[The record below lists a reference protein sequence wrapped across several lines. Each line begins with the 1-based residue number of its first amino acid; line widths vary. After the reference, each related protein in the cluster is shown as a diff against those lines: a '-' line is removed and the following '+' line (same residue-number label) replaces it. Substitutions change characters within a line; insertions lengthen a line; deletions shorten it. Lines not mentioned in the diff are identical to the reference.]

1 MTTLTRRGAHSGE
14 QPPAASGDGA
24 PGLGHNGDGLPK
36 RSAWGRFKGSWGVA
50 LRMARRDVRRHK
62 GRSALIMIMV
72 ALPTALLVF
81 AIVSAATSQV
91 NGAEQIPNRIGN
103 GVAAIDYPQLGQAIE
118 QTPDPNAGGTGSST
132 GGKEIPGWVDG
143 GSSFDNAAAMSTL
156 TGTKAVP
163 LLEETVTTRRDG
175 RRLNLQT
182 LAIDLRQGV
191 TGKVTLTSGR
201 LPERAGEVLVTTT
214 GSGRGLPTNGT
225 LDVRAGSEDVKVDVV
240 GTAKAVSDGGGQY
253 LDLVTSQPLTSG
265 FSGGTWILLDDKPV
279 TWSKVMELNRYGL
292 TVWSADV
299 LRNPPATSELP
310 PQVQDMAR
318 FNSDR
323 TGTFVAIGGALLL
336 VITTLLVGP
345 AFAVSAARQRRTLAL
360 SASNGSTTAQL
371 RHTVLAQAV
380 VLGVIAAA
388 AGAALGIGAAWVLT
402 HRVWF
407 AENFALSGPF
417 EVPLLPVL
425 GTTVTAMASAV
436 IAALIPARRLGRL
449 DIIGVM
455 KGQAVSP
462 RPSKVVFLIG
472 AVLAGVGGA
481 AVISFAASQAAT
493 GRDGGEI
500 GTVLATIALVVGAV
514 MLSPMILVGIS
525 RLSSRLPVSLRMATR
540 DAGRQRSRS
549 VPSVA
554 AILAGVAALT
564 MVLIASGSDNEQSRR
579 EYSAQ
584 NLLGD
589 TTAYVNGEN
598 PKAEDLERIAD
609 GFRSV
614 RAGLVVSPV
623 ASIDSGDPMM
633 YAMNPTSPT
642 KPYDTRA
649 INVVPPG
656 CTPEQTVFDDTPG
669 NANSNQGPPCQA
681 IGTQGMGNSGSQMN
695 FTTFEE
701 LSRRLTA
708 IGHAADVDAVRKGA
722 VVVTRA
728 PGAKRIVENGAITVM
743 TATQRTDPQATEVT
757 DPSANLR
764 DVKTTTVPAIEVDI
778 TRDTAGALFNS
789 SLLATTDVAKTH
801 GWSTRTSQLTLHDPA
816 GPISQDL
823 TDRLAFGADDD
834 VYLTTERGF
843 VSELGPIIA
852 VLVGVFMLLLLVITL
867 TSTALTLAEQE
878 NDQATL
884 AALGSGR
891 GTRRLMAAAQAFTL
905 CIIGVVLGI
914 AVGIVPGIAL
924 AYPLTAQSYDPLT
937 GNSLMGDPILVF
949 PWLLLLGFAIAVPAI
964 SAGLAAAGIRNAP
977 DATHR
982 TA

>member
-1 MTTLTRRGAHSGE
+1 MTADANAG
-14 QPPAASGDGA
+14 
-24 PGLGHNGDGLPK
+24 K
-36 RSAWGRFKGSWGVA
+36 RSAWGRFKGSWGIA

-91 NGAEQIPNRIGN
+91 TGAEQIPSRMGN
-103 GVAAIDYPQLGQAIE
+103 GVAMVDYPQVGMNVE
-118 QTPDPNAGGTGSST
+118 QPPDPNAGGTGSSN

-143 GSSFDNAAAMSTL
+143 GSSFDNAAVMSTL

-175 RRLNLQT
+175 RRLNLQS
-182 LAIDLRQGV
+182 LALDARQGV

-201 LPERAGEVLVTTT
+201 FPERAGEVLVTTA
-214 GSGRGLPTNGT
+214 GSGRGLPTSGT
-225 LDVRAGSEDVKVDVV
+225 FDVRAGLVDVKVDVV
-240 GTAKAVSDGGGQY
+240 GTADVVSDGGGQY
-253 LDLVTSQPLTSG
+253 LDLVTSQPMISG
-265 FSGGTWILLDDKPV
+265 VSGGTWVLLDDKPV
-279 TWSKVMELNRYGL
+279 TWSKVMDLNRYGL
-292 TVWSADV
+292 TVWSAEM
-299 LRNPPATSELP
+299 LRNPPAMSELP
-310 PQVQDMAR
+310 PRVQDMAG
-318 FNSDR
+318 FDDDR
-323 TGTFVAIGGALLL
+323 TGSFVAIGGALLL

-360 SASNGSTTAQL
+360 AASNGSTTAQL

-380 VLGVIAAA
+380 VLGILAAA
-388 AGAALGIGAAWVLT
+388 VGAALGIGAAWLLT

-417 EVPLLPVL
+417 EVPLLPVI

-455 KGQAVSP
+455 KGQSVSP

-514 MLSPMILVGIS
+514 MLSPMILVGIA
-525 RLSSRLPVSLRMATR
+525 RLSSRLPVPLRMATR

-564 MVLIASGSDNEQSRR
+564 MVLIASGSDEEQSRR
-579 EYSAQ
+579 EYAAQ

-589 TTAYVNGEN
+589 TTAFVNGEN

-633 YAMNPTSPT
+633 YSMSPNPPS

-656 CTPEQTVFDDTPG
+656 CTPQQTVYDPSPSLDASG
-669 NANSNQGPPCQA
+669 QPPCQA
-681 IGTQGMGNSGSQMN
+681 IGTHGMGNSGAQMN
-695 FTTFEE
+695 FTTLEE
-701 LSRRLTA
+701 LSRRLSA
-708 IGHAADVDAVRKGA
+708 IGHTADVDAVRKGA

-728 PGAKRIVENGAITVM
+728 PGDKRIIENGAITVM
-743 TATQRTDPQATEVT
+743 TATQRTDPTATEVT

-764 DVKTTTVPAIEVDI
+764 DVETTTVPAIEIDI
-778 TRDTAGALFNS
+778 TRDTAGALFNA
-789 SLLATTDVAKTH
+789 SLLATTEVATAQ
-801 GWSTRTSQLTLHDPA
+801 GWSTRTSKLTLHDPA

-823 TDRLAFGADDD
+823 TDRLGFGADDD

-852 VLVGVFMLLLLVITL
+852 VLLGVFMLLLLVITL

-891 GTRRLMAAAQAFTL
+891 GTRRIMAAAQAFTL
-905 CIIGVVLGI
+905 CIIGVVLGV

-949 PWLLLLGFAIAVPAI
+949 PWLLLLGFAIAVPVV
-964 SAGLAAAGIRNAP
+964 SAALAAAGIRKAP

>member
-1 MTTLTRRGAHSGE
+1 MTTLTRRGSHPGADEG
-14 QPPAASGDGA
+14 PAPASGAFDV
-24 PGLGHNGDGLPK
+24 PH
-36 RSAWGRFKGSWGVA
+36 RSAWGRFTGSWGIA

-81 AIVSAATSQV
+81 AIVAAATSQV
-91 NGAEQIPNRIGN
+91 TGAEQIPSRIGN
-103 GVAAIDYPQLGQAIE
+103 GVAAIDFPQLGQSIE
-118 QTPDPNAGGTGSST
+118 QTPDPNAGGTGSRD
-132 GGKEIPGWVDG
+132 GGAEIPGWVDG
-143 GSSFDNAAAMSTL
+143 GSSFDNAAVMSTL

-163 LLEETVTTRRDG
+163 LLEETVTTKRDG
-175 RRLNLQT
+175 RRLNLQS
-182 LAIDLRQGV
+182 LAFDARQGV

-201 LPERAGEVLVTTT
+201 FPERPREVLVTTT

-225 LDVRAGSEDVKVDVV
+225 FDVRAGSEDVKVNVV
-240 GTAKAVSDGGGQY
+240 GTAVAVSDGGGQY
-253 LDLVTSQPLTSG
+253 LDLVTSQPMISG
-265 FSGGTWILLDDKPV
+265 VSGGTWILLDDQPV

-299 LRNPPATSELP
+299 LRNPPAMSELP
-310 PQVQDMAR
+310 PDVQDMAR
-318 FNSDR
+318 FDDDR
-323 TGTFVAIGGALLL
+323 TSTFIAIGGALLL

-388 AGAALGIGAAWVLT
+388 VGAALGVGAAWLLT

-417 EVPLLPVL
+417 EAPLLPIL
-425 GTTVTAMASAV
+425 ATTVTAMASAV

-455 KGQAVSP
+455 KGQSVSP

-481 AVISFAASQAAT
+481 AVISLAASQAAT

-500 GTVLATIALVVGAV
+500 GTVVATIALVVGAV
-514 MLSPMILVGIS
+514 MLSPMILVGIA
-525 RLSSRLPVSLRMATR
+525 RLSARLPVSLRMATR

-554 AILAGVAALT
+554 AILAGVAVLT
-564 MVLIASGSDNEQSRR
+564 MTLIASGSDEEQSRR
-579 EYSAQ
+579 EYTAQ
-584 NLLGD
+584 NLVGD
-589 TTAYVNGEN
+589 TTVYLNGEN
-598 PKAEDLERIAD
+598 PKAEDLERISD

-614 RAGLVVSPV
+614 RPGLVVSPV

-633 YAMNPTSPT
+633 NSMIPNPPS
-642 KPYDTRA
+642 KPYDIRA
-649 INVVPPG
+649 VNVVPPG
-656 CTPEQTVFDDTPG
+656 CTPEKTVFDDTPG
-669 NANSNQGPPCQA
+669 NANSNQGPPCQVV
-681 IGTQGMGNSGSQMN
+681 GTHGMGNSGAQMN
-695 FTTFEE
+695 FTTVEE
-701 LSRRLTA
+701 LGRRLSA
-708 IGHAADVDAVRKGA
+708 IGRAADVDAVRRGA
-722 VVVTRA
+722 VIVTRA

-743 TATQRTDPQATEVT
+743 TATQRTDPTATEVI

-764 DVKTTTVPAIEVDI
+764 DIRTTTVPAIEVGI
-778 TRDTAGALFNS
+778 TRDTTGALFNS
-789 SLLATTDVAKTH
+789 SLLATTEVAAAH
-801 GWSTRTSQLTLHDPA
+801 GWPTRTSQFTLHDPA

-823 TDRLAFGADDD
+823 SDRLGFGADDD

-852 VLVGVFMLLLLVITL
+852 ILLGVFMLLLLVITL

-891 GTRRLMAAAQAFTL
+891 GTRRIMAAAQAFTL

-949 PWLLLLGFAIAVPAI
+949 PWLVLLGFAVAVPAI
-964 SAGLAAAGIRNAP
+964 SAGLAAAGIRKAP

>member
-1 MTTLTRRGAHSGE
+1 MT
-14 QPPAASGDGA
+14 ASA
-24 PGLGHNGDGLPK
+24 TPTPSAK
-36 RSAWGRFKGSWGVA
+36 RSAWGRFKGSWGIA

-62 GRSALIMIMV
+62 GRSALIMVMV

-81 AIVSAATSQV
+81 AIVAAATSQV
-91 NGAEQIPNRIGN
+91 TGAEQIPSRIAN
-103 GVAAIDYPQLGQAIE
+103 GVAMVDYPQPGMAVE
-118 QTPDPNAGGTGSST
+118 QTPDPNAGGTSSSE
-132 GGKEIPGWVDG
+132 GGKDIPQWVEG
-143 GSSFDNAAAMSTL
+143 GSSFDNAAVMSTL

-163 LLEETVTTRRDG
+163 LFEETVTTRRDG
-175 RRLNLQT
+175 RRLTLQS
-182 LAIDLRQGV
+182 LALDARQGV

-201 LPERAGEVLVTTT
+201 FPERAGEVLVTT
-214 GSGRGLPTNGT
+214 SGADRGLPTSGK
-225 LDVRAGSEDVKVDVV
+225 LDVRAGVEDVEVDVV
-240 GTAKAVSDGGGQY
+240 GTAEAVSDSGGAY
-253 LDLVTSQPLTSG
+253 LDLVTSQPMTPDV
-265 FSGGTWILLDDKPV
+265 SGGTWILLDDEPV
-279 TWSKVMELNRYGL
+279 TWSEVMELNRYGL
-292 TVWSADV
+292 TVWSAEV
-299 LRNPPATSELP
+299 LRNPPAMSELP
-310 PQVQDMAR
+310 PQMQDMAT
-318 FNSDR
+318 FDGDR
-323 TGTFVAIGGALLL
+323 TGSFVAIGGALLL
-336 VITTLLVGP
+336 IITTLLVGP

-360 SASNGSTTAQL
+360 AASNGSTTAQL

-388 AGAALGIGAAWVLT
+388 VGAVLGIGAAWLLT

-407 AENFALSGPF
+407 SENFALTGPF

-455 KGQAVSP
+455 KGQSVSP

-472 AVLAGVGGA
+472 AVLAGVGGT
-481 AVISFAASQAAT
+481 AVISLAASQAAT
-493 GRDGGEI
+493 GRDGGEV
-500 GTVLATIALVVGAV
+500 GTVVATIALVLGAV
-514 MLSPMILVGIS
+514 MLSPMVLVGIA

-564 MVLIASGSDNEQSRR
+564 MVLIASGSDEEQSRR
-579 EYSAQ
+579 QYAAQ

-589 TTAYVNGEN
+589 TTVFVNGEN
-598 PKAEDLERIAD
+598 PQPEDLERLAD

-614 RAGLVVSPV
+614 RPGLVVSPV
-623 ASIDSGDPMM
+623 ALIDSGDPMM
-633 YAMNPTSPT
+633 TSMSPNPPS

-649 INVVPPG
+649 VNVVPPG
-656 CTPEQTVFDDTPG
+656 CTPRQTVHDPSPSLDESG
-669 NANSNQGPPCQA
+669 RPPCQA
-681 IGTQGMGNSGSQMN
+681 IGTHGMGNSGSQMN
-695 FTTFEE
+695 FTTADE
-701 LSRRLTA
+701 LARRLTA
-708 IGHAADVDAVRKGA
+708 VGHAADIDAVRKGA
-722 VVVTRA
+722 VVVTRP
-728 PGAKRIVENGAITVM
+728 PGAKRLVENGAITVM
-743 TATQRTDPQATEVT
+743 TATQRNDPMDTEVT

-764 DVKTTTVPAIEVDI
+764 DIRTTTVPAVEVDI

-789 SLLATTDVAKTH
+789 SLLATTDAAQAH
-801 GWSTRTSQLTLHDPA
+801 GWSTRTSQLTLHDPT
-816 GPISQDL
+816 GPISEDL
-823 TDRLAFGADDD
+823 TERLGFEAADD

-852 VLVGVFMLLLLVITL
+852 VLLGVFMLLLLVITL

-905 CIIGVVLGI
+905 CIIGVVLGV

-937 GNSLMGDPILVF
+937 GNSIMGDPVLVF
-949 PWLLLLGFAIAVPAI
+949 PWLILLGFAIAVPVI
-964 SAGLAAAGIRNAP
+964 SAGLAAAGIRKAP